1 MNKLQGKLV
10 AGLTMVAFFGV
21 LGSAHAQGQY
31 PYAAP
36 AQSPYAAPAQPPMV
50 QAQPP
55 VMEAQPPMVQ
65 AQPQWAPPPPMVQ
78 AAPPMLPP
86 PPIVAAPN
94 GPNDMTGSLGFGVGV
109 GAGANDL
116 VKPGAHIYMR
126 YWFNDSLSIVP
137 SVQFKLLKR
146 KDIDMQW
153 GVAPSTQ
160 LIYCPWK
167 TASTRF
173 AIGGGIGLSFDKW
186 AVKDADGRAELG
198 SQPSL
203 PYPSPQP
210 DGSPTPDTSQPPSNV
225 TVAIYVPISAGVE
238 HFFTRWFSMGVLV
251 TDRLVEYGKNG
262 DQWALTASID
272 NTKSLAMVG
281 FLFFYTD

>member
-21 LGSAHAQGQY
+21 LGSAHAQGQS

-36 AQSPYAAPAQPPMV
+36 AQSPYAAPAQSPYAAP
-50 QAQPP
+50 AQPP

-86 PPIVAAPN
+86 PPMAAAPN

-109 GAGANDL
+109 EAGNNDL
-116 VKPGAHIYMR
+116 VRPGANIYMR
-126 YWFNDSLSIVP
+126 YWFNDSLSILP
-137 SVQFKLLKR
+137 SLQFKLYKQ
-146 KDIDMQW
+146 KGSDMQW
-153 GVAPSTQ
+153 GIAPSTQ
-160 LIYCPWK
+160 VMYCPWK

-173 AIGGGIGLSFDKW
+173 AIGGGIGLSFSKW
-186 AVKDADGRAELG
+186 GADLGGPVGPKPADMEVK
-198 SQPSL
+198 
-203 PYPSPQP
+203 
-210 DGSPTPDTSQPPSNV
+210 
-225 TVAIYVPISAGVE
+225 IYVPISAGVE
-238 HFFTRWFSMGVLV
+238 HFFTRWFSMGILMTDHLV
-251 TDRLVEYGKNG
+251 DYGKQG
-262 DQWALTASID
+262 DAWNLSVSID